1 MAKALA
7 RYTKEYRNWN
17 YTKVNH
23 IRTTHVPRA
32 TLNVCANV
40 YEEYLTK
47 LYIYIYIE
55 MLFRKIY
62 ILLDML

>member
-7 RYTKEYRNWN
+7 RDTKEYRNWN
-17 YTKVNH
+17 NTKVNH

-32 TLNVCANV
+32 TQNV